1 MQWKENV
8 NEFKINY
15 ANVIFGCNS
24 TFHLFIITS
33 FFSLSKSY

>member
-15 ANVIFGCNS
+15 VNVIFGSNS
-24 TFHLFIITS
+24 TFHLFLIAS